1 MQLSLVWKSEGD
13 VGRYLTSENLD
24 NLPSKTLTVFLEI
37 SL

>member
-13 VGRYLTSENLD
+13 AGRRLTSENLD
-24 NLPSKTLTVFLEI
+24 NLPSKTLALFLET